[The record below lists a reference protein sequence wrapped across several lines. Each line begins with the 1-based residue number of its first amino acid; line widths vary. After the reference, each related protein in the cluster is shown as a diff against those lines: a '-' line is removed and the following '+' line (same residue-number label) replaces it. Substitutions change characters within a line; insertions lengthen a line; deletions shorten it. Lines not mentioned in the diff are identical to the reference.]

1 MAKTSALPTP
11 DPLPAEGGSYLL
23 DPQTGKWELLS
34 RTEPATPDAAQL
46 PTTDAVQ
53 PPADPEPVTATP
65 EPPTDLDTY

>member
-34 RTEPATPDAAQL
+34 RTEPATLDAAQP
-46 PTTDAVQ
+46 PTTDAAQ
-53 PPADPEPVTATP
+53 PPADPEPIATNP
-65 EPPTDLDTY
+65 DTY